1 MKKILLIAFMGA
13 FALSINAQVQ
23 NYTVGQ
29 VVNDFTVVDTDGNSH
44 NLYSYTAAG
53 KHVFL
58 DFFFANCP
66 PCQATSP
73 IWNEFY
79 DKYGCNAGDVIC
91 LTVNSGQDNDA
102 QVIAYEQTYGGSFH
116 HSPAV
121 SSDGGSAAVA
131 SNFGVGTYPTYC
143 LIGPDNKLK
152 NGDIWV
158 NGTVTIADLENTFP
172 TGFNPSPMPCTVGI
186 NEEIKQGS
194 FTIYPNPAH
203 SKDIT
208 IMVDNAVN
216 STVIISDLT
225 GRIVYTST
233 SSNQKFV
240 QIDKVL
246 NAGTYIVYVETNGRK
261 ATQKLVV
268 Q

>member
-1 MKKILLIAFMGA
+1 MGA
-13 FALSINAQVQ
+13 FALSINAQTK

-29 VVNDFTVVDTDGNSH
+29 VVNDFTIVDTDGNSH

-58 DFFFANCP
+58 DFFYTTCG

-73 IWNEFY
+73 TWNEFY
-79 DKYGCNAGDVIC
+79 DKYGCNGGDVIC
-91 LTVNSGQDNDA
+91 ITVNDGQNNDA

-121 SSDGGSAAVA
+121 SSEGGGGAVT
-131 SNFGVGTYPTYC
+131 SDFGVTAFPTYC
-143 LIGPDNKLK
+143 LIGPDNKMINRDIYPI
-152 NGDIWV
+152 NGV
-158 NGTVTIADLENTFP
+158 ATFENAFP
-172 TGFNPSPMPCTVGI
+172 AGFNPSPMACSVGI
-186 NEEIKQGS
+186 NEEIKPIS
-194 FTIYPNPAH
+194 FTVYPNPAQ
-203 SKDIT
+203 SKNIT
-208 IMVDNAVN
+208 IMVDNAVS
-216 STVIISDLT
+216 STVTISDLA
-225 GRIVYTST
+225 GRMVYTST

-240 QIDKVL
+240 QVDKAL
-246 NAGTYIVYVETNGRK
+246 NAGTYIVNVEANGTR